1 MSSAGRNDGISGMG
15 HSSSLT
21 SMSSAGLGGRVV
33 TERGLGIMAASR
45 LLSVSG
51 RRRYGRYACRR
62 SRCDV
67 VRRAVVEAE
76 TAACLAALPGL
87 GSRRFSALVD
97 HRPSQSALP
106 WKRPKGL
113 ASFHERSRGLIQEI
127 FLWRRS
133 ADEAAM
139 RHAN

>member
-1 MSSAGRNDGISGMG
+1 MSSAGKNEGISGMG

-33 TERGLGIMAASR
+33 TERGLGIMAASG
-45 LLSVSG
+45 LLVGWILSVSG

-76 TAACLAALPGL
+76 TAAC
-87 GSRRFSALVD
+87 
-97 HRPSQSALP
+97 
-106 WKRPKGL
+106 
-113 ASFHERSRGLIQEI
+113 
-127 FLWRRS
+127 RS
-133 ADEAAM
+133 ANCWARIALISAFVA
-139 RHAN
+139 RPRPVVGLK